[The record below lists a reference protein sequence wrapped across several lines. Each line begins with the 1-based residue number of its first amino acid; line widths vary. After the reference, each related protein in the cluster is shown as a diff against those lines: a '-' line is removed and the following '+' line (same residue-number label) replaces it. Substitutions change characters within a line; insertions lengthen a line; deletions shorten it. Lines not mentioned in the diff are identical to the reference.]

1 MVFVLDFNYLRKVTR
16 LLYNQREIYL
26 ASLVIW
32 HADIREDRVPVMD
45 FDSFPKQGFFKTT
58 RTFLASLMTSYEEV
72 LEMKS
77 NISWASS
84 FGFRFGSKNNRTS
97 SRTFLASL
105 LTLNAIVME
114 KK

>member
-77 NISWASS
+77 NISWAIRPQAVVLDLDLVRKVT
-84 FGFRFGSKNNRTS
+84 G
-97 SRTFLASL
+97 L
-105 LTLNAIVME
+105 LE
-114 KK
+114 EHF